1 MRPDISIV
9 IVSWNTLSLLRDCLR
24 SIYEETTKHSFE
36 IFVVDNHSPDGSAE
50 MVTHEFP
57 EVKLIANDQNKGFAP
72 ANNQAL
78 EQAEGTY
85 VMLLNPDTLVKAGAI
100 DKMIGYAEQHKD
112 QKLGILTCK
121 LLNGDGS
128 LQRSVNRFYSF
139 WRSFVE
145 NRFFA
150 SLFGKLGIR
159 SNFFMSYWEH
169 DTIREID
176 WAFGA
181 VMLFHR
187 DLMEE
192 IGILDERFYIY
203 AEEVDYYMRAK
214 KAGYK
219 SVFLPAIEIV
229 HYGSSSARQRRS
241 AMFIQNYKSFYLFLR
256 KHYGRFSYWIYRSRA
271 CLYLCFWYMYFSVKG
286 SEEARTQKAV
296 YKETIQWHF
305 SKESVISLH

>member
-9 IVSWNTLSLLRDCLR
+9 IVSWNTLALLRDCLQ
-24 SIYEETTKHSFE
+24 SIYDETTKHSFE

-50 MVTHEFP
+50 MVENEFP
-57 EVKLIANDQNKGFAP
+57 EVKLIANQQNVGFAP

-78 EQAEGTY
+78 EQARGTY
-85 VMLLNPDTLVKAGAI
+85 VMLLNPDTLVKDGAI
-100 DKMIGYAEQHKD
+100 DKMLDYAEANQDK
-112 QKLGILTCK
+112 KLGILTCK

-139 WRSFVE
+139 WRSFIE

-150 SLFGKLGIR
+150 SLFGKMGIQ
-159 SNFFMSYWEH
+159 SKFFMSYWEH
-169 DTIREID
+169 DSLKEID

-192 IGILDERFYIY
+192 IGILDDRFYIY

-214 KAGYK
+214 KAGYT
-219 SVFLPAIEIV
+219 SLFLPDIEIV
-229 HYGSSSARQRRS
+229 HFGSSSARQRRS

-256 KHYGRFSYWIYRSRA
+256 KHYGRFSYWLYRSRA
-271 CLYLCFWYMYFSVKG
+271 CLYLFFWYVYFSAKG
-286 SEEARTQKAV
+286 SDEAKTQRAV

>member
-9 IVSWNTLSLLRDCLR
+9 IVSWNTLSLLRDCLK
-24 SIYEETTKHSFE
+24 SVYDETSKHSFE

-50 MVTHEFP
+50 MVAHEFP
-57 EVKLIANDQNKGFAP
+57 EVRLIANTDNKGFAP

-78 EQAEGTY
+78 EQAEGKY
-85 VMLLNPDTLVKAGAI
+85 IMLLNPDTVVKNGAI
-100 DKMIGYAEQHKD
+100 DKMIDYAEQNKD
-112 QKLGILTCK
+112 QRLGILTCK
-121 LLNGDGS
+121 LLNGDGT

-150 SLFGKLGIR
+150 GLFGKLGIQ
-159 SNFFMSYWEH
+159 SKFFLSYWEH
-169 DTIREID
+169 DTIKEID

-187 DLMEE
+187 DVMED
-192 IGILDERFYIY
+192 IGILDDRFYIY

-219 SVFLPAIEIV
+219 SLFLPEIEII
-229 HYGSSSARQRRS
+229 HYGSSSATQRRS

-256 KHYGRFSYWIYRSRA
+256 KHYGRFSYWLYRSRA
-271 CLYLCFWYMYFSVKG
+271 CLYLFFWFVYFSIKG
-286 SEEARTQKAV
+286 SDEAKTQRKV

-305 SKESVISLH
+305 SKESMISLR